1 MNRVLN
7 FAVCVVSAFI
17 MVRAN
22 AAVVNITQGS
32 TSGYTMTDGNTYVIQ
47 DSVSFS
53 NTTVGGSGISVESNS
68 TVVIYVPKNVTL
80 TASGA
85 NGEGRI
91 GGGAG
96 ICVPETSML
105 VITGEGRVIA
115 AGGDAGSAAD
125 GGNGRNGYTY
135 TRYNLVAVAGAGGT
149 GGDGGGGA
157 GAGVGGLGGLGG
169 LAGNGDGGNGGD
181 GSSMGTVYVLGSMCV
196 EASTGLAGIAG
207 IAGQSGSGVTEY
219 LASASGGGG
228 GGGGG
233 AGSPPTCSI
242 GGGGSSGGAGGS
254 GQKGRTSDS
263 GGYLSPGST
272 GEGGFSL
279 TQNGGGGNASNS
291 YKGGLSGAEGGAG
304 TLYVSSSANVDV
316 ERVRLSATTHQAAQY
331 TIIFD
336 VNGGVFSSETN
347 SVTATLGSALPDCI
361 PTPIR
366 PGYLLCGWKDGNGMQ
381 YYDCDGTKMLSSYS
395 VLSNTI
401 LHAEWTIAPDALS
414 ILPTNGTTFESSLTV
429 SMSCPIEGAMIRY
442 TVDGSDP
449 TIDSLVYKKFK
460 IYGKTTVK
468 AIAFCEDGSHSDVV
482 MASYAKGQCADPVFS
497 LADGAEFEHS
507 NQEVSIAWNNDGVLR
522 YTLDGSEPTVE
533 SPIYEGPFSFSE
545 SVVVKAKVFSDD
557 FFDSSVVTASLTR
570 VWVNVATPV
579 VDAASSFTG
588 SKTKVS
594 ISCATEGAVVRY
606 TLNGNEPNSHST
618 KYTGPFY
625 VTDSCTVKAY
635 AVMPDYLN
643 SEVATF
649 AIEKVWVIG
658 DTMGKPD
665 HGFTTSGDGDA
676 GWTRVTDATAPNGE
690 AMKSGDIGNS
700 SAYGSFVRT
709 VLSTTV
715 MGPGTVSF
723 SWKASCEDDAPEY
736 QWDHGEFAVDGVVKA
751 YISGEMDWTNVS
763 VVVMGPGEHT
773 LTWTYLKDD
782 VESEGEDCI
791 WVGGFGWESA
801 EPYTHT
807 TEVPV
812 SYAWLTA
819 HDPDV
824 VDEYEAYEA
833 SAKKT
838 AANGRKV
845 WECYVVGLDP
855 QKMDEFKISAFPM
868 KVDGTPD
875 LENIA
880 VDPPQSQW
888 NVPGAR
894 AVVKGA
900 ATLGGE
906 WKAVEGATAAE
917 KAAMR
922 FFKVVVEVQ

>member
-1 MNRVLN
+1 
-7 FAVCVVSAFI
+7 
-17 MVRAN
+17 
-22 AAVVNITQGS
+22 
-32 TSGYTMTDGNTYVIQ
+32 MTIE
-47 DSVSFS
+47 
-53 NTTVGGSGISVESNS
+53 GSGAVE
-68 TVVIYVPKNVTL
+68 
-80 TASGA
+80 
-85 NGEGRI
+85 R
-91 GGGAG
+91 
-96 ICVPETSML
+96 
-105 VITGEGRVIA
+105 
-115 AGGDAGSAAD
+115 
-125 GGNGRNGYTY
+125 
-135 TRYNLVAVAGAGGT
+135 
-149 GGDGGGGA
+149 
-157 GAGVGGLGGLGG
+157 
-169 LAGNGDGGNGGD
+169 
-181 GSSMGTVYVLGSMCV
+181 
-196 EASTGLAGIAG
+196 
-207 IAGQSGSGVTEY
+207 
-219 LASASGGGG
+219 
-228 GGGGG
+228 
-233 AGSPPTCSI
+233 
-242 GGGGSSGGAGGS
+242 SGGA
-254 GQKGRTSDS
+254 
-263 GGYLSPGST
+263 
-272 GEGGFSL
+272 
-279 TQNGGGGNASNS
+279 A
-291 YKGGLSGAEGGAG
+291 GAEGGAG
-304 TLYVSSSANVDV
+304 TLYVSPDVAVNV
-316 ERVRLSATTHQAAQY
+316 ERAMMPTTTCAAVQY
-331 TIIFD
+331 AITFD
-336 VNGGVFSSETN
+336 ANGGTLVSEVD
-347 SVTATLGSALPDCI
+347 SAIATLGCRLPDCI
-361 PTPIR
+361 SAPIWQ
-366 PGYLLCGWKDGNGMQ
+366 GYVISGWKDENGTQ
-381 YYDCDGTKMLSSYS
+381 YYDGDGTKMLSSYS

-460 IYGKTTVK
+460 IYGKSTVK

-482 MASYAKGQCADPVFS
+482 TASYAKGQCADPVFS

-522 YTLDGSEPTVE
+522 YTLDGSDPTAE

-649 AIEKVWVIG
+649 AIEKVWTIG

-676 GWTRVTDATAPNGE
+676 GWTRVTDTTAPNGE
-690 AMKSGDIGNS
+690 AMKSGAITHEQS
-700 SAYGSFVRT
+700 S

-715 MGPGTVSF
+715 MGPGTLSF
-723 SWKASCEDDAPEY
+723 SWRTSCEEDDEY
-736 QWDHGEFAVDGVVKA
+736 EWDHAELAVDGVVKLRLNGVTA
-751 YISGEMDWTNVS
+751 WTAAS
-763 VVVMGPGEHT
+763 TEITGDGEHT
-773 LTWTYLKDD
+773 VEWRYIKDD
-782 VESEGEDCI
+782 VESEGEDAA
-791 WVGGFGWESA
+791 WVANYSWASA
-801 EPYTHT
+801 WTATRT

-812 SYAWLTA
+812 PYAWLTA

-855 QKMDEFKISAFPM
+855 QTMDEFKISAFPM
-868 KVDGTPD
+868 KADGTPD

-880 VDPPQSQW
+880 VDPPKAQW

-894 AVVKGA
+894 AVVYGA
-900 ATLGGE
+900 ATLDGE
-906 WKAVEGATAAE
+906 WKSVEGATAAE

>member
-7 FAVCVVSAFI
+7 VAT
-17 MVRAN
+17 MVISMVLFLICDQLN

-53 NTTVGGSGISVESNS
+53 NATVSGSGISVESNS

-96 ICVPETSML
+96 IDVPETSTL
-105 VITGEGRVIA
+105 IITGEGMVVA
-115 AGGDAGSAAD
+115 TGGNAGDGTN
-125 GGNGRNGYTY
+125 GGNGGNGWIHTKYSKQGY
-135 TRYNLVAVAGAGGT
+135 AGTGGT

-157 GAGVGGLGGLGG
+157 GAGIGGSGGLGG
-169 LAGNGDGGNGGD
+169 LAADGDGGNGED
-181 GSSMGTVYVLGSMCV
+181 GVSMGAVYVLGSMRI
-196 EASTGLAGIAG
+196 EASTGFAGIAG
-207 IAGQSGSGVTEY
+207 ISGKSGGSVRESG
-219 LASASGGGG
+219 ASASGGGG

-233 AGSPPTCSI
+233 AGSAPTCSI
-242 GGGGSSGGAGGS
+242 GGGGPSGGAGGS
-254 GQKGRTSDS
+254 GKKGRTSEKKE
-263 GGYLSPGST
+263 YLSSGST

-291 YKGGLSGAEGGAG
+291 YKGGLCGVEGGAG

-316 ERVRLSATTHQAAQY
+316 ERARLSATTHQAAQY

-336 VNGGVFSSETN
+336 VNGGVVPSETN

-381 YYDCDGTKMLSSYS
+381 YYDCDGTKMLSAYS
-395 VLSNTI
+395 VLSNII
-401 LHAEWTIAPDALS
+401 LRAEWTIAPDALS
-414 ILPTNGTTFESSLTV
+414 ILPANGTTFESSLTV
-429 SMSCPIEGAMIRY
+429 SMSCPIADAMIRY
-442 TVDGSDP
+442 TIDGSDP

-468 AIAFCEDGSHSDVV
+468 AIAFCDDGSHSDVV
-482 MASYAKGQCADPVFS
+482 TASYALGQCADPMFS
-497 LADGAEFEHS
+497 LADGSEFEHS
-507 NQEVSIAWNNDGVLR
+507 GQEVSIAWNNDGVLR

-533 SPIYEGPFSFSE
+533 SPSYEGPFTISE

-579 VDAASSFTG
+579 IDAASSFTG

-649 AIEKVWVIG
+649 AIDKVWVIG
-658 DTMGKPD
+658 DAMGKPD
-665 HGFTTSGDGDA
+665 HGFTTDGTGGA

-690 AMKSGDIGNS
+690 AMKSGAIAHGQS
-700 SAYGSFVRT
+700 S
-709 VLSTTV
+709 VLSTKV
-715 MGPGTVSF
+715 MGPGTLSF
-723 SWKASCEDDAPEY
+723 SWRTSCEQDPEGTY
-736 QWDHGEFAVDGVVKA
+736 EWDHAELTVDGVVKLRLDGD
-751 YISGEMDWTNVS
+751 SGWAEASTEITGD
-763 VVVMGPGEHT
+763 GEHT
-773 LTWTYLKDD
+773 IEWRYVKDD
-782 VESEGEDCI
+782 VESAGDDAA
-791 WVGGFGWESA
+791 WVANYSWASA
-801 EPYTHT
+801 YTATRT
-807 TEVPV
+807 TNVPV
-812 SYAWLTA
+812 PYAWLTE

-824 VDEYEAYEA
+824 VDEYDAYEA
-833 SAKKT
+833 AAKVT
-838 AANGRKV
+838 GANGHKV
-845 WECYVVGLDP
+845 WESYVIGADP
-855 QKMDEFKISAFPM
+855 NDKDDSLKITSFPM
-868 KVDGTPD
+868 KADGTPD
-875 LENIA
+875 FEAITIS
-880 VDPPQSQW
+880 PSQSKW
-888 NVPGAR
+888 NVDGAQP
-894 AVVKGA
+894 VLKGK
-900 ATLGGE
+900 ATLEGAGE
-906 WKAVEGATAAE
+906 WQAVTDENRTD
-917 KAAMR
+917 MR
-922 FFKVVVEVQ
+922 FFKVEVVLP